1 MTQKPHNGFPKLKLW
16 PFKQFFFF
24 MCVLHN
30 QDNRGH
36 KLKEQLA
43 HQLCIM
49 FTPHIQHSF
58 SNPDLWADTHI
69 IWPINKCKCAHAWLK
84 LDSCETNQTK
94 SMEKL
99 IALYSKWCSIKQ
111 SHCGAIV
118 YGGIVLDILLLLRYN
133 VLSIPCAMC
142 THQGGR
148 IWQLH
153 YITLDA
159 KGGTKEL
166 APHCSVRAMNKA
178 VHLRTCF

>member
-1 MTQKPHNGFPKLKLW
+1 
-16 PFKQFFFF
+16 
-24 MCVLHN
+24 MCAAQQRQQRPQTKRTACTSALYYVYT
-30 QDNRGH
+30 
-36 KLKEQLA
+36 A
-43 HQLCIM
+43 YPTFI
-49 FTPHIQHSF
+49 

-166 APHCSVRAMNKA
+166 ATHCSVRAMNKA